1 MEFRATLL
9 VILVAAGTTL
19 LTRAIPFLLFGRK
32 RSIPKSVSYLGAML
46 PHAVMAALLVYCLKA
61 IEFGAMGL
69 WIHEILAVLI
79 TIVIHWWRRNTLL
92 SIVVGTASYMLFT
105 QGLLGI

>member
-1 MEFRATLL
+1 MELYTTSL
-9 VILVAAGTTL
+9 VILVAAAMTL

-32 RSIPKSVSYLGAML
+32 RAIPKSVSYLGAML

-61 IEFGAMGL
+61 IEFSTPGL
-69 WIHEILAVLI
+69 WLHEVLAVLI
-79 TIVIHWWRRNTLL
+79 TIAIHWWRRNTLF
-92 SIVVGTASYMLFT
+92 SIVLGTLSYMLLT

>member
-1 MEFRATLL
+1 
-9 VILVAAGTTL
+9 
-19 LTRAIPFLLFGRK
+19 
-32 RSIPKSVSYLGAML
+32 
-46 PHAVMAALLVYCLKA
+46 LKA
-61 IEFGAMGL
+61 IEFGTMGL

-92 SIVVGTASYMLFT
+92 SIVVGTASYMLLT